1 MRLVVRGSTGTVV
14 HRTPLTIM
22 AGQMVMPSP
31 EAAITTAAQATGLDP
46 AELISWPAPDR
57 QTAEALLLADLAS
70 LVATIEGGEVV
81 GVTINPDY
89 TPPAPAPDPVQA
101 LRADVAH
108 LKQVVATT
116 IPSSPHDRRYL
127 TDKEIGKMLIPWL
140 KANPSAT
147 VQQATNYVVP
157 LILAELPGQP
167 VIPPLYWEWIDP
179 ATQEVHSFGLGMSYL
194 YEARV
199 RGYCPPET
207 PLTWEAL
214 VSLVVA
220 TPEEQIA
227 AWLRSL

>member
-1 MRLVVRGSTGTVV
+1 MSNELYEIRFGEDGRALAAVLYSV
-14 HRTPLTIM
+14 
-22 AGQMVMPSP
+22 GQPPTSS
-31 EAAITTAAQATGLDP
+31 QGLRYVTNDP
-46 AELISWPAPDR
+46 DLIR
-57 QTAEALLLADLAS
+57 ADLAS
-70 LVATIEGGEVV
+70 LAASIENGQVV
-81 GVTINPDY
+81 GVTVDPDY
-89 TPPAPAPDPVQA
+89 TPPPPAPDPVRA
-101 LRADVAH
+101 LREDVAH
-108 LKQVVATT
+108 LQQVVATT

-127 TDKEIGKMLIPWL
+127 TDKEIGKMLLPWL

-147 VQQATNYVVP
+147 VQQATDYVVP

-167 VIPPLYWEWIDP
+167 VIPPLYWEWTDP

>member
-1 MRLVVRGSTGTVV
+1 MIFVFSPTGAC
-14 HRTPLTIM
+14 LEKNLNS
-22 AGQMVMPSP
+22 PSP
-31 EAAITTAAQATGLDP
+31 SEAVFKAKFGDDVLIARYDQDP
-46 AELISWPAPDR
+46 LPGVLESEI
-57 QTAEALLLADLAS
+57 
-70 LVATIEGGEVV
+70 VATIEDGQVVEVA
-81 GVTINPDY
+81 IDPDY

-101 LRADVAH
+101 LREDVAH
-108 LKQVVATT
+108 LQQVVATT

-147 VQQATNYVVP
+147 VQQATDYVVP

-167 VIPPLYWEWIDP
+167 VIPPLYWEWTDP
-179 ATQEVHSFGLGMSYL
+179 ATQEVRAFGLGMSYL

>member
-1 MRLVVRGSTGTVV
+1 MWIVLFDLATGGEIGRTWRLS
-14 HRTPLTIM
+14 P
-22 AGQMVMPSP
+22 PSP
-31 EAAITTAAQATGLDP
+31 DLLARIKEVDFA
-46 AELISWPAPDR
+46 APD
-57 QTAEALLLADLAS
+57 ALAWVSDQEPGAGP

-81 GVTINPDY
+81 SVAFDPDY
-89 TPPAPAPDPVQA
+89 VPPAPAPDPVQA
-101 LRADVAH
+101 LREDVAH
-108 LKQVVATT
+108 LQQVVATT

-127 TDKEIGKMLIPWL
+127 TDKELGKMLIPWL

-167 VIPPLYWEWIDP
+167 VIPPLYWEWTDP
-179 ATQEVHSFGLGMSYL
+179 ATQEVRAFGLGMSYL

>member
-1 MRLVVRGSTGTVV
+1 MWIVLFDLATGGEIGRTWRLS
-14 HRTPLTIM
+14 P
-22 AGQMVMPSP
+22 PSP
-31 EAAITTAAQATGLDP
+31 GVLERIKAVDFAAPDALAWVSDQEPDP
-46 AELISWPAPDR
+46 AP
-57 QTAEALLLADLAS
+57 
-70 LVATIEGGEVV
+70 LVATIAGGAVVEVA
-81 GVTINPDY
+81 IDPDY
-89 TPPAPAPDPVQA
+89 TPPAPTPDPVQA
-101 LRADVAH
+101 LREDVAH
-108 LKQVVATT
+108 LQQVVATT

-127 TDKEIGKMLIPWL
+127 TDKELGKMLIPWL

-167 VIPPLYWEWIDP
+167 VIPPLYWEWTDP
-179 ATQEVHSFGLGMSYL
+179 ATQEVRAFGLGMSYL